1 MLLNMDGFDDNTTPI
16 FYSANPWGTAFTDT
30 DPAGAFSPTANDS
43 AAVNPTRSDLH
54 STDQTSSTSDPGRRS
69 LMSVRSQEDT
79 PWQMYLSS
87 SLSDSIHSPDLDI
100 HPFYPQHELAN
111 EHFSELEPPMSSDY
125 QGTINDVQPMF
136 CTTPPLVAPQP
147 RNIQPTLLSLMSTQ
161 DSENSLLLAQGRHD
175 STTADEYTVYT
186 ASMLDLSAP
195 TFDTFLAQS
204 APSSPPLLSPSR
216 DRSPTITKLVDYPST
231 RSGRGLT
238 GWNEFLAPSA
248 PSSPI
253 LSSSLTTRPSTRPSR
268 GLSGWRGT
276 NRLEPPAVPSSMRL
290 HRQKL
295 PSESTCKSSISGLT
309 VPDSLS
315 PPLSSSTGGSSRNSE
330 RLLKRLR
337 QSDET
342 PPIIKRA
349 SKARRLMVADIDS
362 DDDGANNGDHDDSD
376 SDDYIPSRSPSL
388 NPSRPI
394 SRSSLLEIKSEC
406 STSVGKKTR
415 KGKGKAKG
423 SAALALAVV
432 SAGRHDT
439 DFILTRCAAGGGFTR
454 RKNHPIPLPIPVP
467 NLHKKSRGR
476 KVPRVVNGT
485 VTNKKSSAKMVIKKQ
500 EDVEDD
506 DDESEGEERST
517 SSTRSRR
524 KSSTTT
530 ATTTT
535 EMSKTRSLSG
545 EKRTFVCDI
554 SSCGKCFVRSEH
566 LKRHIRSIHTHEK
579 RKSIYISS
587 PQTCWFEN
595 PRHNNLSP
603 FFFFFFFSISP
614 SLSL

>member
-30 DPAGAFSPTANDS
+30 GPAGAFSPTANDS
-43 AAVNPTRSDLH
+43 VAVNPTRSDLH

-69 LMSVRSQEDT
+69 LMSARSQEDT
-79 PWQMYLSS
+79 PWQMYLSG
-87 SLSDSIHSPDLDI
+87 SLSDSINSPDLDVLNPD
-100 HPFYPQHELAN
+100 PFDLVYPQHELAN
-111 EHFSELEPPMSSDY
+111 EHFSELEPPMSSGY

-136 CTTPPLVAPQP
+136 CTTPLVAPQP

-161 DSENSLLLAQGRHD
+161 DSENSLLLAQGHD
-175 STTADEYTVYT
+175 STTADGYTVYT
-186 ASMLDLSAP
+186 SSMLDLSAP

-204 APSSPPLLSPSR
+204 APSPPLLSPSR
-216 DRSPTITKLVDYPST
+216 GRSPAITKLVAYPST

-253 LSSSLTTRPSTRPSR
+253 LSSSLGCSITTRPSTRPRR

-276 NRLEPPAVPSSMRL
+276 NRLKPPAVPSSMRSQ
-290 HRQKL
+290 RQKL
-295 PSESTCKSSISGLT
+295 SSGSTPKSSNSGLT
-309 VPDSLS
+309 VPDTLS

-337 QSDET
+337 QSDESL
-342 PPIIKRA
+342 PILKRA

-362 DDDGANNGDHDDSD
+362 DDDGANNGGDSD

-388 NPSRPI
+388 NPSRSL
-394 SRSSLLEIKSEC
+394 SRSSHSEIKSEC
-406 STSVGKKTR
+406 STSVKKHTR

-432 SAGRHDT
+432 SQMVRDPSAGRHDT
-439 DFILTRCAAGGGFTR
+439 DLTLTRYPGGITR

-467 NLHKKSRGR
+467 NLDKKSRGR
-476 KVPRVVNGT
+476 KVPRVASGT
-485 VTNKKSSAKMVIKKQ
+485 VTNRKSSAKAAIKKQ
-500 EDVEDD
+500 EDVEDGDD
-506 DDESEGEERST
+506 DDESEVEEQST
-517 SSTRSRR
+517 GSTRSR
-524 KSSTTT
+524 KKSTTT
-530 ATTTT
+530 TTTT
-535 EMSKTRSLSG
+535 TPEMSKTRSLSG

-554 SSCGKCFVRSEH
+554 PSCGKCFVRSEH
-566 LKRHIRSIHTHEK
+566 LKRHVRSIHTHEK
-579 RKSIYISS
+579 RKSIFLSGCWLKPPRSS
-587 PQTCWFEN
+587 RYDN
-595 PRHNNLSP
+595 SS
-603 FFFFFFFSISP
+603 FFF
-614 SLSL
+614 